1 MCLKGFYL
9 DERKGSAGRVGRREG
24 ESGRETA
31 RAFAH
36 TLTHVVCDI
45 FFLCTCA
52 CQTSHCVRLGTPVM
66 LTDSDSPRPD
76 QQAWHGALR
85 GPSSVARGPG
95 SGVGATTRATV
106 QARGAGLDLWFEE
119 V

>member
-1 MCLKGFYL
+1 MRGKGVL
-9 DERKGSAGRVGRREG
+9 AGLGGERER
-24 ESGRETA
+24 ESGREA
-31 RAFAH
+31 GRALAH
-36 TLTHVVCDI
+36 TLTHVVRDI

-76 QQAWHGALR
+76 QQAWHGAPR

-95 SGVGATTRATV
+95 SGVGATACATI
-106 QARGAGLDLWFEE
+106 QARGAGLDLRLEE